1 MRNLVV
7 NSSYDFD
14 STIAL
19 ALVLHVH
26 VWKHIDLCKVTNTNL
41 FQRMEFESLSCSS
54 SIIRYICMLVGID
67 IPSWIINR
75 QWVVLFSA
83 CHHKRIPTCAVTDW
97 YTHSNHC
104 QRRLT
109 NNIESLCS
117 HLCTTPPAKLTPIY
131 NPSCWIANLTIVHF
145 LLIVIITYKHLTC
158 TPSTDDL
165 DTYLFTVHITSIL
178 LQFVRSTN
186 TNSK

>member
-1 MRNLVV
+1 MSMFGNILIYVKLQIQICFNAWSLNLYHVLLPYPIYMYV
-7 NSSYDFD
+7 IGRHRYP
-14 STIAL
+14 
-19 ALVLHVH
+19 LVDCWWYH
-26 VWKHIDLCKVTNTNL
+26 
-41 FQRMEFESLSCSS
+41 
-54 SIIRYICMLVGID
+54 Y
-67 IPSWIINR
+67 INR
-75 QWVVLFSA
+75 QWVVSFSP

-109 NNIESLCS
+109 KTLKAFADISAQPLQQNLPRS
-117 HLCTTPPAKLTPIY
+117 IY